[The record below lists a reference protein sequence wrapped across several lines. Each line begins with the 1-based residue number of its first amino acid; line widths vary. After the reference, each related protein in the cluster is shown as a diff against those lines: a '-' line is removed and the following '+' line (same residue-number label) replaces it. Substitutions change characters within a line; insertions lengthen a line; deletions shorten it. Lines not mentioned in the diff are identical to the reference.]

1 MRADRKPEATNLLK
15 VSAQKCKLQEG
26 EEQMGE
32 KSEKKQD
39 ATDIEAQVT
48 VGLEEALFGD
58 LEECLLADDQQVVIP
73 APAKPKRK
81 TRPVKPKN
89 YDAVW
94 RETAAE
100 NIDAAADTL
109 AAIKADER
117 QKWLGRLIDA
127 IEKRLGPEALGHMSA
142 LIQDRRKTRKGTIA
156 HDGKKTKKPGT

>member
-1 MRADRKPEATNLLK
+1 MRADMRPEATNLLK
-15 VSAQKCKLQEG
+15 VSAQKCKLKG

-39 ATDIEAQVT
+39 ATDIEVQVT
-48 VGLEEALFGD
+48 AGLEEALFGD
-58 LEECLLADDQQVVIP
+58 LEESLLVDDEQAAVP
-73 APAKPKRK
+73 APPKPKPK
-81 TRPVKPKN
+81 PRPAKPKN

-117 QKWLGRLIDA
+117 QKWLARLIEA

-142 LIQDRRKTRKGTIA
+142 LIQDRRKKQKGTIA
-156 HDGKKTKKPGT
+156 HDGRKTETSGI